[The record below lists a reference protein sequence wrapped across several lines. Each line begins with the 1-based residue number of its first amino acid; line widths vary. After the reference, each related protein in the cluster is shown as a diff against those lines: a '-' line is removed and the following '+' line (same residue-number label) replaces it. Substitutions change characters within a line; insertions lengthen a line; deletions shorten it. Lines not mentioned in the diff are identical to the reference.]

1 MGLLQKAVETYDANL
16 SLVGVY
22 RGDGHDPLAPIGH
35 TLTNANIE
43 ITLDQAGNFLAARK
57 VDKSEPKILIPIT
70 EESGGRTSAPVA
82 HPLCDQL
89 KYLAR
94 KNQKEHSLYV
104 EGLHAWE
111 ESAFTHPFLKPI
123 LTYADGGTVES
134 DLVNSGILSP
144 DAKGNYDEKQ
154 LVCWRVNGFDGEEPA
169 CWKNQNLFR
178 AYIDYY
184 CDQLSVRDSGLCMIS
199 GEDVPIAVQH
209 PKGIIP
215 INGNA
220 KLISA
225 NDSSGFTYRGRFQE
239 DWQAAT
245 VGYVASQK
253 AHNALRWLASE
264 QAVREFSGNR
274 IFLCWNPQGIQIP
287 RPMRRLRAA
296 DAEPIRQPSDYRQ
309 ALHHT
314 MMSYRKDKQLKGTET
329 AILASFDAATTGR
342 LSLTYYTE
350 ISLDR
355 FLERMERWET
365 SCCWYNG
372 SYGVQAPNLLQIV
385 ECAFGLQRAN
395 VLEVDDKIQRQY
407 LQRLLDCKV
416 SGGIFPSDI
425 LRALTQRASMPQ
437 AYEEAVWRRIVFT
450 ACSALQKYRFD
461 TNQGGNEMAWELD
474 RHDRSFQFGRLL
486 AVMERGEADY
496 YSKTQEPRQTNAIK
510 FMSEYRQRPWFVF
523 ERINRQ
529 LHQAYLNRIDP
540 WQANRY
546 ERLTGEIVAILG
558 EFPEEELNKPLE
570 DTYLMGYELQRNAF
584 FAKRETNDNETEE

>member
-1 MGLLQKAVETYDANL
+1 MGLLQKAVETYDANSTL
-16 SLVGVY
+16 IGVY
-22 RGDGHDPLAPIGH
+22 RDGHEPLAPIGH

-43 ITLDQAGNFLAARK
+43 ITLDQAGTFMAARR
-57 VDKSEPKILIPIT
+57 VDKFEPKILIPVT
-70 EESGGRTSAPVA
+70 EQSGGRSSTGAKKHP
-82 HPLCDQL
+82 HPLCDQI
-89 KYLAR
+89 KYIIAEENYYIPKL
-94 KNQKEHSLYV
+94 EEWSISPHS
-104 EGLHAWE
+104 
-111 ESAFTHPFLKPI
+111 HPFL
-123 LTYADGGTVES
+123 AA
-134 DLVNSGILSP
+134 ILSYVKSKALEG
-144 DAKGNYDEKQ
+144 DLARSIDTIKEDDM
-154 LVCWRVNGFDGEEPA
+154 VCWRVNGFDGEEPA

-178 AYIDYY
+178 VYIDYY
-184 CDQLSVRDSGLCMIS
+184 CDQLSARNFGLCMIS
-199 GEDVPIAVQH
+199 GKNVPVAVQH

-245 VGYVASQK
+245 VGYIASQK

-264 QAVREFSGNR
+264 QGVREFSGNR

-437 AYEEAVWRRIVFT
+437 AYVEAVWRRIVFT

-461 TNQGGNEMAWELD
+461 TNQGGNEMGWELD